1 MNLQTLRHS
10 TAHILA
16 QAVKEL
22 YPEVKLGI
30 GPAIEQGFYYDFD
43 YPQGFTLEDLERI
56 EKKMREIIKD
66 DIPFSRE
73 EIHKEAA
80 IKLFKKLGEDYKLEL
95 IERIKA
101 DRVSI
106 YKQGNF
112 VDLCRGPHLNSSGEI
127 KAFKLIKI
135 AGAYWRGKSENKML
149 QRIYGTAFENREDL
163 ERYLKNLEEAKKR
176 DHRKLGKELDLFSFH
191 PQAPAAPFY
200 HPKGLILYQ
209 NLITFW
215 RKEHQKEG
223 YVEIKTPLILE
234 EDLWKQS
241 GHYEHYKE
249 HIYFTEMAGRKY
261 AVRPMNCPGC
271 LLLYKEKQHS
281 YREFPLKFA
290 ELGLVHR
297 QEFSGVTHG
306 LFRAKAFTIDDAHI
320 FCLPS
325 QLTDEIIKV
334 NNLILRIYK
343 SLGFT
348 EYSIELS
355 TRPESSIG
363 TDQMWE
369 KATNSL
375 REALEKS
382 KIDYKV
388 KQGEGAFYGPK
399 IDFHI
404 KDCLQRFWQCGTIQ
418 VDFSMPERFNLE
430 YIDKDSRKCPIVMIH
445 RAVFGSIER
454 FLGILIEHYG
464 GAFPFW
470 LAPVQIRIIT
480 IAQRHISYAQEVQKK
495 LENASLKVDTD
506 FRDEKIG
513 YKIREGELQKIP
525 FLLIIGDKEEK
536 EKNIA
541 VRERG
546 KGDTGKRRI
555 EEFIKRITNHKF
567 QIPNKS
573 Q

>member
-16 QAVKEL
+16 QAVQEL
-22 YPEVKLGI
+22 YPKTKLGI

-43 YPQGFTLEDLERI
+43 YPKGWTLQDLERI
-56 EKKMREIIKD
+56 EQKMREIIKAN
-66 DIPFSRE
+66 ISFSKQE
-73 EIHKEAA
+73 LSKETA
-80 IKLFKKLGEDYKLEL
+80 IKLFKKLGENYKLEL
-95 IERIKA
+95 IEKIEGNK
-101 DRVSI
+101 VCI

-112 VDLCRGPHLNSSGEI
+112 VDLCKGPHLKFSSEV
-127 KAFKLIKI
+127 KAFKLLST

-149 QRIYGTAFENREDL
+149 QRIYGTAFENKKDL
-163 ERYLKNLEEAKKR
+163 ERYIKNLEEAKKR
-176 DHRKLGKELDLFSFH
+176 DHRRLGKELDLFSFH

-209 NLITFW
+209 NLIDFW

-223 YVEIKTPLILE
+223 YAEIKTPLILE

-249 HIYFTEMAGRKY
+249 HIYFTELAGRKY
-261 AVRPMNCPGC
+261 VVRPMNCPGC

-281 YREFPLKFA
+281 YREFPLRFA

-297 QEFSGVTHG
+297 QELSGVTHG

-334 NNLILRIYK
+334 SDLILRIYR

-348 EYSIELS
+348 EYNIELS
-355 TRPESSIG
+355 TQPESSIG

-369 KATNSL
+369 RATNSL

-382 KIDYKV
+382 KIEYKV
-388 KQGEGAFYGPK
+388 KEGEGAFYGPK

-404 KDCLQRFWQCGTIQ
+404 KDCLQRMWQCGTIQ
-418 VDFSMPERFNLE
+418 VDFSMPERFDLE
-430 YIDKDSRKCPIVMIH
+430 YIDKDSKKCPIAMIH

-470 LAPVQIRIIT
+470 LAPVQIKIIT
-480 IAQRHISYAQEVQKK
+480 IAQRHISYAQEVQEK
-495 LENASLKVDTD
+495 LQNGSLRVDID
-506 FRDEKIG
+506 SRDEKIG
-513 YKIREGELQKIP
+513 YKIRAGELQKIP
-525 FLLIIGDKEEK
+525 YLLIIGDKEVK
-536 EKNIA
+536 EGSVA

-546 KGDTGKRRI
+546 KGDVGKKEVEIFLKDLRDLIKENKI
-555 EEFIKRITNHKF
+555 EVE
-567 QIPNKS
+567 
-573 Q
+573 

>member
-1 MNLQTLRHS
+1 MGGPRIKKPVKSIKPMNIKILRHS

-22 YPEVKLGI
+22 YPEAKLGI
-30 GPAIEQGFYYDFD
+30 GPAIEEGFYYDFD
-43 YPQGFTLEDLERI
+43 YPKGFTPEDLERI
-56 EKKMREIIKD
+56 EKKM
-66 DIPFSRE
+66 
-73 EIHKEAA
+73 H
-80 IKLFKKLGEDYKLEL
+80 
-95 IERIKA
+95 
-101 DRVSI
+101 
-106 YKQGNF
+106 
-112 VDLCRGPHLNSSGEI
+112 LCRGPHLNSTGEI
-127 KAFKLIKI
+127 KAFKLLST

-149 QRIYGTAFENREDL
+149 QRIYGTAFEDKKDL
-163 ERYLKNLEEAKKR
+163 ERYVKNLKEAKKR

-191 PQAPAAPFY
+191 PEAPAAPFY
-200 HPKGLILYQ
+200 HPKGVILYQ
-209 NLITFW
+209 NLIDFW
-215 RKEHQKEG
+215 RKEHQRED
-223 YVEIKTPLILE
+223 YLEIKTPLILE
-234 EDLWKQS
+234 ENLWKQS
-241 GHYEHYKE
+241 GHYEHYRE
-249 HIYFTEMAGRKY
+249 HIYFTELAGRRY

-271 LLLYKEKQHS
+271 LLFYKEKQHS
-281 YREFPLKFA
+281 YRELPLRFA

-297 QEFSGVTHG
+297 QELSGVTHG

-334 NNLILRIYK
+334 SNLILRVYK
-343 SLGFT
+343 ILGFE

-369 KATNSL
+369 EATNSL
-375 REALEKS
+375 REALKKN
-382 KIDYKV
+382 KIDYEV
-388 KQGEGAFYGPK
+388 KEGEGAFYGPK

-404 KDCLQRFWQCGTIQ
+404 KDCLQRTWQCGTIQ

-430 YIDKDSRKCPIVMIH
+430 YIDKNSQRCPVVMIH

-464 GAFPFW
+464 GAFPLW
-470 LAPVQIRIIT
+470 LAPLQMRIIT
-480 IAQRHISYAQEVQKK
+480 IAQRHIPYAQEVQKR
-495 LENASLKVDTD
+495 LQDASLRVDTD
-506 FRDEKIG
+506 FRDEKVG
-513 YKIREGELQKIP
+513 YKIRGGELQKIP

-536 EKNIA
+536 EGNIA

-546 KGDTGKRRI
+546 KGDVGRKEIEKFI
-555 EEFIKRITNHKF
+555 EEISNHKF
-567 QIPNKS
+567 QITNKF

>member
-1 MNLQTLRHS
+1 MNIKILRHS

-22 YPEVKLGI
+22 YPEAKLGI
-30 GPAIEQGFYYDFD
+30 GPAIEEGFYYDFD
-43 YPQGFTLEDLERI
+43 YPKGFTPEDLERI
-56 EKKMREIIKD
+56 EKKMHEIIKD
-66 DIPFSRE
+66 DIPFLRE
-73 EIHKEAA
+73 DISKEVA

-95 IERIKA
+95 IKEIESDK
-101 DRVSI
+101 VSI
-106 YKQGNF
+106 YKQGDF
-112 VDLCRGPHLNSSGEI
+112 VDLCRGPHLNSTGEI
-127 KAFKLIKI
+127 KAFKLLST

-149 QRIYGTAFENREDL
+149 QRIYGTAFEDKKDL
-163 ERYLKNLEEAKKR
+163 ERYVKNLEEAKKR

-191 PQAPAAPFY
+191 PEAPAAPFY
-200 HPKGLILYQ
+200 HPKGVILYQ
-209 NLITFW
+209 NLIDFW

-223 YVEIKTPLILE
+223 YLEIKTPLILE
-234 EDLWKQS
+234 ENLWKQS
-241 GHYEHYKE
+241 GHYEHYRE
-249 HIYFTEMAGRKY
+249 HIYFTELAGRRY

-271 LLLYKEKQHS
+271 LLFYKEKQHS
-281 YREFPLKFA
+281 YRELPLRFA

-297 QEFSGVTHG
+297 QELSGVTHG

-334 NNLILRIYK
+334 SNLILRVYK
-343 SLGFT
+343 ILGFK

-369 KATNSL
+369 EATNSL
-375 REALEKS
+375 REALKKN
-382 KIDYKV
+382 KIDYEV
-388 KQGEGAFYGPK
+388 KEGEGAFYGPK

-404 KDCLQRFWQCGTIQ
+404 KDCLQRTWQCGTIQ

-430 YIDKDSRKCPIVMIH
+430 YIDKNSQRRPVVMIH

-454 FLGILIEHYG
+454 FLGILVEHYG
-464 GAFPFW
+464 GAFPLW
-470 LAPVQIRIIT
+470 LAPLQIRIIT
-480 IAQRHISYAQEVQKK
+480 IAQRHIPYAQEVQKR
-495 LENASLKVDTD
+495 LQDASLRVDTD

-536 EKNIA
+536 EGNIA

-546 KGDTGKRRI
+546 KGDTGRKEIEKFI
-555 EEFIKRITNHKF
+555 EEISNHKFRITNKF
-567 QIPNKS
+567 Q
-573 Q
+573 

>member
-1 MNLQTLRHS
+1 MNIKILRHS

-22 YPEVKLGI
+22 YPEAKLGI
-30 GPAIEQGFYYDFD
+30 GPAIEEGFYYDFD
-43 YPQGFTLEDLERI
+43 YPKGFTPEDLERI
-56 EKKMREIIKD
+56 EKKMHEIIKD
-66 DIPFSRE
+66 DIPFLRE
-73 EIHKEAA
+73 DISKEVA

-95 IERIKA
+95 IKEIESDK
-101 DRVSI
+101 VSI
-106 YKQGNF
+106 YKQGDF
-112 VDLCRGPHLNSSGEI
+112 VDLCRGPHLNSTGEI
-127 KAFKLIKI
+127 KAFKLLST

-149 QRIYGTAFENREDL
+149 QRIYGTAFEDKKDL
-163 ERYLKNLEEAKKR
+163 ERYVKNLKEAKKR

-191 PQAPAAPFY
+191 PEAPAAPFY
-200 HPKGLILYQ
+200 HPKGVILYQ
-209 NLITFW
+209 NLIDFW
-215 RKEHQKEG
+215 RKEHQRED
-223 YVEIKTPLILE
+223 YLEIKTPLILE
-234 EDLWKQS
+234 ENLWKQS
-241 GHYEHYKE
+241 GHYEHYRE
-249 HIYFTEMAGRKY
+249 HIYFTELAGRRY

-271 LLLYKEKQHS
+271 LLFYKEKQHS
-281 YREFPLKFA
+281 YRELPLRFA

-297 QEFSGVTHG
+297 QELSGVTHG

-334 NNLILRIYK
+334 SNLILRVYK
-343 SLGFT
+343 ILGFE

-369 KATNSL
+369 EATNSL
-375 REALEKS
+375 REALKKN
-382 KIDYKV
+382 KIDYEV
-388 KQGEGAFYGPK
+388 KEGEGAFYGPK

-404 KDCLQRFWQCGTIQ
+404 KDCLQRTWQCGTIQ

-430 YIDKDSRKCPIVMIH
+430 YIDKNSQRCPVVMIH

-464 GAFPFW
+464 GAFPLW
-470 LAPVQIRIIT
+470 LAPLQMRIIT
-480 IAQRHISYAQEVQKK
+480 IAQRHIPYAQEVQKR
-495 LENASLKVDTD
+495 LQDASLRVDTD
-506 FRDEKIG
+506 FRDEKVG
-513 YKIREGELQKIP
+513 YKIRGGELQKIP

-536 EKNIA
+536 EGNIA

-546 KGDTGKRRI
+546 KGDVGRKEIEKFI
-555 EEFIKRITNHKF
+555 EEISNHKF
-567 QIPNKS
+567 QITNKF